1 MAWQQTE
8 PIMNQKIQFAFRAKS
23 SANFSE
29 LCREYGISTKTGYK
43 WKARFETNG
52 PEGLKEESRRP
63 KSSPEALSEEVV
75 CRLVRIK
82 ESHRH
87 WGARK
92 LQIVYERSWGKA
104 PSESSAAERQAHFE
118 TWRHEF
124 NHERPVG

>member
-1 MAWQQTE
+1 M
-8 PIMNQKIQFAFRAKS
+8 S
-23 SANFSE
+23 
-29 LCREYGISTKTGYK
+29 C
-43 WKARFETNG
+43 
-52 PEGLKEESRRP
+52 PEDP
-63 KSSPEALSEEVV
+63 SEEVV
-75 CRLVRIK
+75 YRLVRIK

-104 PSESSAAERQAHFE
+104 PSESSIKRVLERNGMVAKRQKQRDATPSERMRLSVKREVQAVATERVERSAAERQAHFE